1 MFFLNKLDGDIMVE
15 LGAQLK
21 RLRKAEKYSQEKLAD
36 MIGVSRKLIIDIE
49 AGRGTS
55 LLVFVK
61 LLKTFKKTD
70 KLLEILNAST
80 ISPKEMYRKEN
91 R

>member
-15 LGAQLK
+15 LGEKLRQ
-21 RLRKAEKYSQEKLAD
+21 LRKSKKYNQQELAD
-36 MIGVSRKLIIDIE
+36 RVGVSRKLIIDIE

-61 LLKTFKKTD
+61 LLKALKRTN
-70 KLLEILNAST
+70 KLLEILDSSP
-80 ISPKEMYRKEN
+80 ISPKEMYKKEN